1 MIRFTIP
8 IDPPTVTFQ
17 DKCLG
22 VRYGKPYM
30 YESQKLKD
38 AKAMIRA
45 HVGKYKPAEP
55 MKGPLKLSV
64 YWVFRYTKASK
75 EQWMVRK
82 PDLDN
87 LNKMLQDV
95 LQDLQFFDDDSQ
107 IVILQAV
114 KTRFKKPCI
123 SVELLE
129 LEDL

>member
-38 AKAMIRA
+38 AKATIRA

-95 LQDLQFFDDDSQ
+95 MQDLQFFEDDSQ
-107 IVILQAV
+107 IVILQAA
-114 KTRFKKPCI
+114 KTRFKNPCI
-123 SVELLE
+123 SVELME
-129 LEDL
+129 LKDI

>member
-22 VRYGKPYM
+22 IRYGKPYM
-30 YESQKLKD
+30 YESPKLKD

-55 MKGPLKLSV
+55 MKGPIKLSV

-95 LQDLQFFDDDSQ
+95 MQDLQFFEDDSQ
-107 IVILQAV
+107 IVILQAA
-114 KTRFKKPCI
+114 KTRFKNPCI
-123 SVELLE
+123 SVELME
-129 LEDL
+129 LKDI